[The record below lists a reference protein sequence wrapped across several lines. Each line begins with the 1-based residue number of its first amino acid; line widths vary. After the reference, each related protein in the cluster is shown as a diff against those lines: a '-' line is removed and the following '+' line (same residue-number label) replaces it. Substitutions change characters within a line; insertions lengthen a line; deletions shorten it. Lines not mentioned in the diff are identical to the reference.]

1 MGTNFFWFYDIVLIA
16 VLVGVTFR
24 GAKKGAVGVIIDT
37 VSIVIAF
44 LLAFFGSDL
53 LSEHIYEK
61 YIAEPL
67 TDSISDSLNEAVGEN
82 LFTEIGKIDLSK
94 AVTNGKFLGSI
105 KPEFD
110 QTGKMTLD
118 LSDIDLTETG
128 MAEADLEIFGIGED
142 FDYSLVKLGTVEITE
157 RELNGRTLEELV
169 LARILTANA
178 KEGAVFGAI
187 EEVGRLI
194 SDTLPMVFGSL
205 GDDISNGTND
215 AIYPVI
221 LAVTDFGQ
229 ENYGVSILRE
239 IIDPIVKV
247 PLRVILF
254 LMIFTLVM
262 ILLGVIANASKI
274 INRIPLI
281 ASVNEFFGGILG
293 LIKAILILFVICISV
308 QFLISLTD
316 NSLVFLNTYTID
328 RTVAFRYVYHF
339 DFIDFIETY
348 M

>member
-16 VLVGVTFR
+16 VLIGVTFR
-24 GAKKGAVGVIIDT
+24 SAKKGAVGVVIDT

-44 LLAFFGSDL
+44 LFAFFGSDL
-53 LSEHIYEK
+53 LSAHIYEK

-67 TDSISDSLNEAVGEN
+67 TESINDSIHEAVGEN
-82 LFTEIGKIDLSK
+82 LFTEIGKIDMSK

-105 KPEFD
+105 EPQFD
-110 QTGKMTLD
+110 RTGKMTLD

-128 MAEADLEIFGIGED
+128 MADADLTIFGIGED
-142 FDYSLVKLGTVEITE
+142 FDYSLVKLGTVEISE
-157 RELNGRTLEELV
+157 RELTDRTLEELV

-178 KEGAVFGAI
+178 MTGTAFAALED
-187 EEVGRLI
+187 VGELI
-194 SDTLPMVFGSL
+194 SHTLPMFFGNL
-205 GDDISNGTND
+205 GDEISNGANG
-215 AIYPVI
+215 AIYPLI
-221 LAVTDFGQ
+221 LSITDFGQ

-239 IIDPIVKV
+239 MIDPIVKV

-254 LMIFTLVM
+254 LIVFALVTL
-262 ILLGVIANASKI
+262 ILNLIANASKI

-281 ASVNEFFGGILG
+281 ASVNELLGGLLG
-293 LIKAILILFVICISV
+293 LIKAILILFLICISV

-328 RTVAFRYVYHF
+328 RTVAFRHIYHF
-339 DFIDFIETY
+339 DLIDFIGTY

>member
-16 VLVGVTFR
+16 VLVGITFR
-24 GAKKGAVGVIIDT
+24 SAKKGAVAVIIGT
-37 VSIVIAF
+37 VSIVVSF
-44 LLAFFGSDL
+44 LLAFFGSEL
-53 LSEHIYEK
+53 LAEHIYDR

-67 TDSISDSLNEAVGEN
+67 TESISSSFNEAVGEN

-105 KPEFD
+105 EPAFD

-128 MAEADLEIFGIGED
+128 MAEADLQIFGIGED

-157 RELNGRTLEELV
+157 RELSDRTLEELV

-178 KEGAVFGAI
+178 KEGTIFSAL
-187 EEVGRLI
+187 EEVGKLI
-194 SDTLPMVFGSL
+194 SDTLPMLFGNF
-205 GDDISNGTND
+205 GDEVSNGVND
-215 AIYPVI
+215 AIYPLI
-221 LAVTDFGQ
+221 LGITDFGQ

-239 IIDPIVKV
+239 MIDPIVKV
-247 PLRVILF
+247 PLRVLLF
-254 LMIFTLVM
+254 LLIFTLVTL
-262 ILLGVIANASKI
+262 ILTVIANASKI
-274 INRIPLI
+274 INRIPVV
-281 ASVNEFFGGILG
+281 ASVNELLGGVLG
-293 LIKAILILFVICISV
+293 LIKAILILFIICIGI

-328 RTVAFRYVYHF
+328 RTFAFQHIYHF
-339 DFIDFIETY
+339 DFIDFLEAY
-348 M
+348 L

>member
-24 GAKKGAVGVIIDT
+24 SAKKGAVAVIIGT
-37 VSIVIAF
+37 VSIVVSF
-44 LLAFFGSDL
+44 LLAFFGSEL
-53 LSEHIYEK
+53 LAEHIYDR

-67 TDSISDSLNEAVGEN
+67 TESISSSFNEAVGEN

-105 KPEFD
+105 EPAFD

-128 MAEADLEIFGIGED
+128 MAEADLQIFGIGED

-157 RELNGRTLEELV
+157 RELSDRTLEELV

-178 KEGAVFGAI
+178 KEGTIFSAL
-187 EEVGRLI
+187 EEVGKLI
-194 SDTLPMVFGSL
+194 SDTLPMLFGNL
-205 GDDISNGTND
+205 GDEVSNGVND
-215 AIYPVI
+215 AIYPLI
-221 LAVTDFGQ
+221 LGITDFGQ

-239 IIDPIVKV
+239 MIDPIVKV
-247 PLRVILF
+247 PLRVLLF
-254 LMIFTLVM
+254 LLIFTLVTL
-262 ILLGVIANASKI
+262 ILTVIANASKI
-274 INRIPLI
+274 INRIPVV
-281 ASVNEFFGGILG
+281 ASVNELLGGVLG
-293 LIKAILILFVICISV
+293 LIKAILILFIICIGI

-328 RTVAFRYVYHF
+328 RTFAFQHIYHF
-339 DFIDFIETY
+339 DFIDFLEAY
-348 M
+348 L